1 MQCEEWAWNVHCST
15 GGAALGK
22 CVSRIS
28 LITRRQNS
36 CPPRD
41 WECSVSLQGVN
52 RWWVVINDSGGGG
65 RWPSISLS
73 SAPAAKQWV
82 QQEFFGVQG
91 NIKRFCIS
99 WITSIRYPQK
109 DNPCSF
115 ILCYS
120 IFMNVLSIHRYWS
133 ISRWV
138 KARPP
143 ATKVV
148 FPAIFASRS
157 LLGWVLS
164 WLCTMPSSASSPT
177 VVTSRSPGAMNY
189 HGVTDLSTSYRTQAF
204 HKTVISRFIAW
215 ERVGTQLN
223 KELKYISMV
232 KHNSNYIKWMM
243 N

>member
-1 MQCEEWAWNVHCST
+1 MAEHIIIISPSCQAVSTTRIFWSPGKHKEILYQLNNVNQ
-15 GGAALGK
+15 
-22 CVSRIS
+22 I
-28 LITRRQNS
+28 
-36 CPPRD
+36 
-41 WECSVSLQGVN
+41 
-52 RWWVVINDSGGGG
+52 
-65 RWPSISLS
+65 PS
-73 SAPAAKQWV
+73 
-82 QQEFFGVQG
+82 E
-91 NIKRFCIS
+91 
-99 WITSIRYPQK
+99 